1 MRTAFEIGGVA
12 LIPNETRAQV
22 QLTPAGT
29 TPMTMELRAHLELNA
44 VELTPSFQVAQ
55 LILNWS
61 SNVVRVTLN
70 PKAAEQTAARFGLRV
85 LELDDS
91 GRIAELLL
99 SPIK

>member
-12 LIPNETRAQV
+12 LIPNETRARV

-29 TPMTMELRAHLELNA
+29 TPMTVELRAHLELNA
-44 VELTPSFQVAQ
+44 VELTPGFQVAQ

-61 SNVVRVTLN
+61 TNVVRVTLN
-70 PKAAEQTAARFGLRV
+70 PKAPEQAAARFDLRV
-85 LELDDS
+85 LKLDDS